1 MLRAWRMYS
10 SRLSG
15 GFRVCIP
22 RLYIPERGAGDQNP
36 LLVPEPPNDH
46 RTVYSSRLYGGSI
59 PESLIDVYRVC
70 TSSINK
76 GERGKGQCKDNPRGR
91 VLVHPRGP
99 QSIVMP
105 GAIDDRGGSDGR
117 RRVLCGGE
125 RSKIPPHT
133 LWAGRPLE

>member
-1 MLRAWRMYS
+1 MEDRY
-10 SRLSG
+10 
-15 GFRVCIP
+15 
-22 RLYIPERGAGDQNP
+22 QNP
-36 LLVPEPPNDH
+36 LLMYTAFVHHP
-46 RTVYSSRLYGGSI
+46 SAQFAF
-59 PESLIDVYRVC
+59 VYRVC

-76 GERGKGQCKDNPRGR
+76 GERGKGQCKDNQRGR

-125 RSKIPPHT
+125 RSIPPHT